1 MQGFSTG
8 AFRYYSHT
16 QNYMRKKVES
26 MSVKKPVVPA
36 AAEAPAAEAKPARKT
51 AKSAVKT
58 EKAPKTEKTAH
69 KGRPPLSP
77 EIYVEFAGKQYN
89 ITDLVDRAKADYR
102 LTHKVGVPSCQIY
115 VKPEE
120 EAAYYV
126 VNKVGT
132 LQIAICANHFGIPT
146 FVTGAP
152 DIGHETKDTVK
163 IEMRDPEFTLQAMGV
178 RTAAQGV
185 KGYYPAFDMTPPHL
199 ISGIVTDR
207 GVFSPFDLHR
217 YFQSGGA
224 GEYDTVV

>member
-1 MQGFSTG
+1 MQSFSTG

-16 QNYMRKKVES
+16 QNDMRKKVES

-102 LTHKVGVPSCQIY
+102 LTHKVGVQSC
-115 VKPEE
+115 
-120 EAAYYV
+120 
-126 VNKVGT
+126 
-132 LQIAICANHFGIPT
+132 
-146 FVTGAP
+146 
-152 DIGHETKDTVK
+152 K
-163 IEMRDPEFTLQAMGV
+163 I
-178 RTAAQGV
+178 
-185 KGYYPAFDMTPPHL
+185 
-199 ISGIVTDR
+199 
-207 GVFSPFDLHR
+207 
-217 YFQSGGA
+217 
-224 GEYDTVV
+224 